1 MAVYVTNLPMIWPLL
16 RDWFP
21 FLRRLTPGGYS
32 SSYSNSRSHK
42 AQITGPGTGNHSKIG
57 SQVRSHARD
66 VLSSRR
72 SRARHGS
79 LESLDSAF
87 EVEMNNFE
95 NRKAQGDDSSSTEHI
110 VTVTGDAEARGGLP
124 VAENRTTG
132 PRAFDGIKVE
142 HTVVIENVASPT
154 SSNRES
160 DKGIFTWKRAGGAQH
175 SANATTNPASSG
187 TGR

>member
-1 MAVYVTNLPMIWPLL
+1 MIWPLL

-32 SSYSNSRSHK
+32 SSYSNSKSNK
-42 AQITGPGTGNHSKIG
+42 AKITGAGTGNHSKIG

-66 VLSSRR
+66 VLSSHR
-72 SRARHGS
+72 SRARRGS

-95 NRKAQGDDSSSTEHI
+95 SRKAKGGDDSSSTEHI
-110 VTVTGDAEARGGLP
+110 VTITGDPEAGGGLP
-124 VAENRTTG
+124 VAEDRNGG

-142 HTVVIENVASPT
+142 HTVVIETVASPT

-160 DKGIFTWKRAGGAQH
+160 DTGIFTWKRAGGAQH

-187 TGR
+187 AGR

>member
-1 MAVYVTNLPMIWPLL
+1 MIWPLL

-42 AQITGPGTGNHSKIG
+42 ARITGAGTESHSKIG

-95 NRKAQGDDSSSTEHI
+95 SRKAQGDDSSSTEHI
-110 VTVTGDAEARGGLP
+110 VTITGDPDAGGGLP
-124 VAENRTTG
+124 VAEDRTAG

-154 SSNRES
+154 SSSNNRES

-175 SANATTNPASSG
+175 SANATTNPTASEP
-187 TGR
+187 GR